1 MGSKRQHELYE
12 LSFAQDNV
20 LALEKAC
27 PGSSINNVCLLIRIN
42 GSFNAS
48 LLTTCLNKLLQRDD
62 TLRLQ
67 VTELSGKTMQ
77 YVREYTPQEFLYY
90 DFTLPGSESVDR
102 WAESCA
108 VVPIWRPEAPLYEF
122 NLFKSGENTG
132 GLLLK
137 FSHFITDGYSL
148 IDIVNYIYETYTRLL
163 ANEKPLGETTR
174 SSYIEHI
181 NAEKEY
187 KASPDFQ
194 EDLKYWRE
202 LLADCPGTLLFG
214 HLRHPVAAY
223 TGNRKSFRLSR
234 LLSNRIKSYCL
245 NNRVAPFSLYYMAL
259 NACLCR
265 MSGAESMNIGV
276 PVLNRSNFTD
286 KQTGGMFVS
295 TLPFIQAFDDSLSL
309 NEYNEVVGEAWYNLL
324 RHSRFPFSEINA
336 LYKNVQPTGGRLF
349 DAVLSFQDC
358 EVFSHSNNMTSFS
371 GKWLYAGQQAE
382 QLIIHLNR
390 LNDNF
395 FVDYDYLIQF
405 YTEDTIARLH
415 KYVTRLLSQ
424 MLNDP
429 DCPVWR
435 FQMVNEDER
444 ETLLYTNNKPKIERD
459 LETVPEKFLA
469 ESELHPERCAL
480 IFQGTRMTYSSLQR
494 YATSFTNAIYA
505 TGKENP
511 TVAICL
517 PRGFALIASMLGI
530 AGSGGVWVV
539 VPPDLPQIRIE
550 EILAE
555 SEAEI
560 VITNCAYLGMFE
572 NLPQLCLLSE
582 NVSTEGEWCEITAQ
596 TTAPAYMIS
605 TSGSTGRPKCAVVP
619 HKAIVNFAY
628 AMKPYYPRG
637 GILSICNTGFDA
649 FLLETIAAL
658 LCGRTVIIATETECN
673 NPEALAG
680 LIRNYGVSFLATTPS
695 RLNALLRNESFANAI
710 SNFESI
716 VCGGE
721 PLSGELVQKVKN
733 LTRARIYNQY
743 GPSETAIGVSI
754 KEVNN
759 SEEITIGKA
768 MQNCRLYILDTH
780 NLPVPVGGVGELW
793 IGGDCVGLGY
803 QGQDE
808 LTACSF
814 AESPFEIGERIYRS
828 GDKAY
833 ITESGE
839 IALVGRLDDQV
850 KLHGLRIDLNEISA
864 RLASYPGINSAAVK
878 LIEGESSWVA
888 AYYTAEQAINEE
900 DLLAYLAARL
910 PLYMLPAA
918 LQQLATLP
926 LNANGKID
934 LKALPIPEITKKYAG
949 LAGINAEPVLAIF
962 RHVLQ
967 KDDLQAEDDFFT
979 SGGDSLGAMMIVS
992 EIADQFDIE
1001 IKQTDIY
1008 AFRSAAALA
1017 GHLATFKPEL
1027 AEGGILPAA
1036 SSSDLIRP
1044 VEREHYPLT
1053 PTQQAIYL
1061 KSVLEPRSTAYNMP
1075 AAFKLVGVAPDP
1087 ASLERA
1093 FRELIIQ
1100 ENILRTSF
1108 VSEGAELYQIISPNP
1123 DFSFE
1128 SLPKY
1133 DFAQAAASFVR
1144 PFDLAQAPLLRAAI
1158 WQDPAGES
1166 FLFLDMHHI
1175 IGDGLT
1181 TPLLLE
1187 RLAAILTG
1195 DPSNR
1200 HEISFKDY
1208 AVWLGEQKIDSA
1220 VEYWTEKFNGFNK
1233 ALSLPFD
1240 FEPNS
1245 VKNSAAGRLVLASG
1259 AELHDKIAAFCKE
1272 RSLTSG
1278 AFFAAAL
1285 GILLAKLTGST
1296 DLCLAMPVSLRQSRQ
1311 TQQIAG
1317 PFLNTLPLRLQASP
1331 ESSLESYLQLV
1342 STSIAELMSHSAVD
1356 ASAIP
1361 SWADLTLPPGT
1372 ALYDVLL
1379 SMRPFES
1386 ANLALADCVLEYH
1399 PLPPGAPKFPLAIE
1413 ISQDSLEYSL
1423 CLEYDTALFRTCTI
1437 EFYGRSLLTIIADM
1451 LKQTTNTS
1459 WLNIEV
1465 LSPIDKYELF
1475 QRPAKLRL
1483 PFEDELLDISADRWA
1498 QFDSD
1503 RPAIIFHDQVMSY
1516 AQFKAAG
1523 DAAAQELL
1531 KCGIMPG
1538 STIAVCCRRGFGFIT
1553 AVFAI
1558 LKAGCAYLP
1567 LTDAL
1572 PVGRINSM
1580 LDQACVKYALCDQA
1594 GRQILE
1600 SCARADLTLLDI
1612 VDKTSSAISFAP
1624 LGARATSDAAQ
1635 VLFTSG
1641 SSGAPKGIVI
1651 PHRPIANLAAYLN
1664 GIYEQA
1670 GAERFLCSSSILFDS
1685 YTTDVLVPLA
1695 LGKTVIVADEE
1706 EMISPWS
1713 LAQLI
1718 EKHHVDLIFS
1728 TPSRMKVYLADASFC
1743 AALARLKLIMSG
1755 GEVMSE
1761 QLAEQLCQA
1770 CGGAVYNLYGPAE
1783 TTAFVTAC
1791 RLDGKTKPTI
1801 GKAIPNT
1808 RVYILDEKGERCLPT
1823 VSGEIY
1829 ISGESLSD
1837 GYIGQPDLTAKAFMP
1852 DPFYAAGR
1860 MYRSGDM
1867 ARLLADGNFEY
1878 LGRCDSQVK
1887 LDGRRIETAEISD
1900 VIMKSNLVKD
1910 AVAFIE
1916 ASSLYAAVVPEV
1928 NYREDELRDLL
1939 AEALPD
1945 YMQPVSIF
1953 VLDDLPYTATGKADV
1968 RTLTKLCAI
1977 PTQPANNTATTITS
1991 KQPDDLES
1999 TVLQLWSEALKKPV
2013 DPEKSF
2019 FAQGGS
2025 SLAAMSVIVGYM
2037 NQNWDF
2043 SLTDFY
2049 RYPILADQLS
2059 LLKKQNEPFQSDR
2072 SVLLTGATGFLG
2084 AHLLNELLLSGFAP
2098 VYCLVRGGPERLFK
2112 RLDYYF
2118 GQEWLSRNTNQI
2130 KVLEGDL
2137 IQSDLGLSKASL
2149 SGLKG
2154 RVEYVINA
2162 AADVRHFAESGALDA
2177 VNISGVANALSLTAD
2192 IGAQFIQ
2199 ISTISL
2205 NTDQSIFSEL
2215 ERASAIDGENIYV
2228 RSKRLA
2234 EELVFADKQP
2244 TKIFRVGL
2252 LTGRSTDGKFQINSA
2267 KNSFFLILRSL
2278 GKLGYLPESAANMQ
2292 IYLTPVDLCAKAVV
2306 AMLDGESQVYHITSP
2321 QPHKLSEILPELGFS
2336 CLVISDAEF
2345 NKLMQKPGRAP
2356 AFALLGTVLSAT
2368 QHAEPVISSR
2378 ASDAELAAKG
2388 FIWPPVDIKI
2398 SLQSFTADMG
2408 TKETEV

>member
-1 MGSKRQHELYE
+1 MGSRRQHEFYE

-27 PGSSINNVCLLIRIN
+27 PGSSINNICLVIRIC
-42 GSFNAS
+42 GCFNAS
-48 LLTTCLNKLLQRDD
+48 LLSTCLNKLLQRDD

-77 YVREYTPQEFLYY
+77 YIREYTPQEFLYY

-102 WAESCA
+102 WAESFA
-108 VVPIWRPEAPLYEF
+108 VVPIWRLDAPLYEF

-137 FSHFITDGYSL
+137 LSHFITDGYSL
-148 IDIVNYIYETYTRLL
+148 IDIVNYIYETYSKLL
-163 ANEKPLGETTR
+163 ANEKLLDETTR
-174 SSYIEHI
+174 PSYIEHI

-187 KASPDFQ
+187 KASSDYQ
-194 EDLKYWRE
+194 EDLEYWRE
-202 LLADCPGTLLFG
+202 LLTDCPGTLLFG

-223 TGNRKSFRLSR
+223 TGNRISFRLSR

-245 NNRVAPFSLYYMAL
+245 KNRVAPFSLYYMAL

-265 MSGAESMNIGV
+265 MSGTNSMNIGV
-276 PVLNRSNFTD
+276 PVLNRSNFSD

-309 NEYNEVVGEAWYNLL
+309 NEYNEVVNEAWYNLL

-336 LYKNVQPTGGRLF
+336 LYKNLQPTGGRLF

-382 QLIIHLNR
+382 QLIIHFNR

-405 YTEDTIARLH
+405 YSEDTVARLH

-429 DCPVWR
+429 NCPIWR
-435 FQMVNEDER
+435 FHLINEDER
-444 ETLLYTNNKPKIERD
+444 EALLYTNNMPKVERE
-459 LETVPEKFLA
+459 LKTVPEKFLA

-480 IFQGTRMTYSSLQR
+480 IFQGIRMTYSSLER
-494 YATSFTNAIYA
+494 YAASFSNAIDA
-505 TGKENP
+505 TGKESP

-517 PRGFALIASMLGI
+517 PRGFALIAAMLGI
-530 AGSGGVWVV
+530 AGSGGAWVV
-539 VPPDLPQIRIE
+539 IPPDLPQIRIE

-555 SEAEI
+555 SGAEI
-560 VITNCAYLGMFE
+560 VVTNGACRGMFE

-582 NVSTEGEWCEITAQ
+582 NVNSEGEWRKITAQ

-605 TSGSTGRPKCAVVP
+605 TSGSTGRPKCTVVP

-628 AMKPYYPRG
+628 AMEPYYPHG
-637 GILSICNTGFDA
+637 AVLSICNTGFDA

-658 LCGRTVIIATETECN
+658 LCGRTVVIATEKECN

-695 RLNALLRNESFANAI
+695 RLNAFLRNESFADAI

-721 PLSGELVQKVKN
+721 ALSGELVQKVKN
-733 LTRARIYNQY
+733 LTSARIYNQY

-754 KEVNN
+754 KEVNH
-759 SEEITIGKA
+759 SEEITIGNA

-780 NLPVPVGGVGELW
+780 NLPVPIGGVGELW

-808 LTACSF
+808 LNARSF

-850 KLHGLRIDLNEISA
+850 QLHGLRIDLNEISS
-864 RLASYPGINSAAVK
+864 RLASYPGINAAAVK
-878 LIEGESSWVA
+878 LIEGENSWLA
-888 AYYTAEQAINEE
+888 AYYTAEQAVNEE
-900 DLLAYLAARL
+900 DLMAYLAARL

-918 LQQLATLP
+918 FQQLAALP

-934 LKALPIPEITKKYAG
+934 LKALPIPEVTKRYSG
-949 LAGINAEPVLAIF
+949 LAGMNAEPVLAIF
-962 RHVLQ
+962 RSVLQ

-979 SGGDSLGAMMIVS
+979 SGGDSLGAMMVVS
-992 EIADQFDIE
+992 DIADQFGIE
-1001 IKQTDIY
+1001 IKPTDIY
-1008 AFRSAAALA
+1008 AFRSAAALT
-1017 GHLATFKPEL
+1017 GHLATYKPEL
-1027 AEGGILPAA
+1027 AGDGVLPA
-1036 SSSDLIRP
+1036 STSDLIRP

-1053 PTQQAIYL
+1053 PTQHAIYL
-1061 KSVLEPRSTAYNMP
+1061 KCILEPCSTAYNMP
-1075 AAFKLVGVAPDP
+1075 AAFKLVGIAPDS
-1087 ASLERA
+1087 ASLESA
-1093 FRELIIQ
+1093 FHELIIQ
-1100 ENILRTSF
+1100 ENILRTAF
-1108 VSEGAELYQIISPNP
+1108 VSEGTEVYQIISPNP

-1128 SLPKY
+1128 SLSTD
-1133 DFAQAAASFVR
+1133 DFSQAAASFVR

-1187 RLAAILTG
+1187 RLAAILAG
-1195 DPSNR
+1195 NLSNR
-1200 HEISFKDY
+1200 QEVSFKDY
-1208 AVWLGEQKIDSA
+1208 AVWLSEQKIDSA
-1220 VEYWTEKFNGFNK
+1220 VEYWTEKLNGFNK
-1233 ALSLPFD
+1233 ALPLPYD
-1240 FEPNS
+1240 FEPELM
-1245 VKNSAAGRLVLASG
+1245 KDSAAGRIVLTSG
-1259 AELHDKIAAFCKE
+1259 AELHDKIAVFCKE
-1272 RSLTSG
+1272 RSLTPG

-1285 GILLAKLTGST
+1285 GILLAKLTGAT

-1317 PFLNTLPLRLQASP
+1317 PFINTLPLRLQAPP
-1331 ESSLESYLQLV
+1331 ESSLGSYLQMV
-1342 STSIAELMSHSAVD
+1342 STSMAELTSHAAVD

-1361 SWADLTLPPGT
+1361 GWANLTLPPGT

-1379 SMRPFES
+1379 SMRPFEA
-1386 ANLALADCVLEYH
+1386 ANLALADCDLIYL
-1399 PLPPGAPKFPLAIE
+1399 PLPPGAPKFPLAVE
-1413 ISQDSLEYSL
+1413 ISQNSLEYSL
-1423 CLEYDTALFRTCTI
+1423 CFEYDTALFRTCTI
-1437 EFYGRSLLTIIADM
+1437 EFYGRSLLTIAADM
-1451 LKQTTNTS
+1451 LKQATDTS

-1465 LSPIDKYELF
+1465 LSPIDKYKLF
-1475 QRPAKLRL
+1475 QRPATLRL
-1483 PFEDELLDISADRWA
+1483 PFEDELLDVSADRWA
-1498 QFDSD
+1498 QLDSD

-1516 AQFKAAG
+1516 AQFKATS
-1523 DAAAQELL
+1523 DAAAQNLL
-1531 KCGIMPG
+1531 KCGITPG

-1553 AVFAI
+1553 AVFAV

-1580 LDQACVKYALCDQA
+1580 LDQACVKYAFCDQA

-1600 SCARADLTLLDI
+1600 NCARAELILFDI
-1612 VDKTSSAISFAP
+1612 ADETSSAISFAP
-1624 LGARATSDAAQ
+1624 LGARVTSDAAQ

-1651 PHRPIANLAAYLN
+1651 PHRPIANLAAYLS

-1685 YTTDVLVPLA
+1685 YTTDVLVPLT

-1706 EMISPWS
+1706 EMVSPWS

-1728 TPSRMKVYLADASFC
+1728 TPSRMKVYLADASFS
-1743 AALARLKLIMSG
+1743 ASLARLKLIMSG

-1791 RLDGKTKPTI
+1791 RVDGKTKPTI

-1837 GYIGQPDLTAKAFMP
+1837 GYIGQPDLTAKAFLP
-1852 DPFYAAGR
+1852 DPFYAASR
-1860 MYRSGDM
+1860 MYRSGDL

-1916 ASSLYAAVVPEV
+1916 ASSLYAAVVPKV
-1928 NYREDELRDLL
+1928 NYCEDELRDLL
-1939 AEALPD
+1939 AKALPD
-1945 YMQPVSIF
+1945 YMHPAGIF

-1968 RTLTKLCAI
+1968 RTLIKLCDI
-1977 PTQPANNTATTITS
+1977 STQSANNTATTITS

-1999 TVLQLWSEALKKPV
+1999 AVLQLWSEALKKPV

-2037 NQNWDF
+2037 NQGWDF

-2049 RYPILADQLS
+2049 RYPLLADQLS
-2059 LLKKQNEPFQSDR
+2059 LLKRQYEPVQSVR

-2098 VYCLVRGGPERLFK
+2098 VYCLVRGGQERLSK
-2112 RLDYYF
+2112 RLEYYF
-2118 GQEWLSRNTNQI
+2118 GQEWLNWNANQI

-2137 IQSDLGLSKASL
+2137 VQSDLGLSKSSL
-2149 SGLKG
+2149 TGLKG

-2162 AADVRHFAESGALDA
+2162 AADVRHFAECGALDA
-2177 VNISGVANALSLTAD
+2177 VNISGVANTMSLTAD

-2205 NTDQSIFSEL
+2205 NTEQSIFSEF
-2215 ERASAIDGENIYV
+2215 ERASATDEENIYI

-2234 EELVFADKQP
+2234 EELVFANEQP

-2267 KNSFFLILRSL
+2267 QNSFYLLLRSL
-2278 GKLGYLPESAANMQ
+2278 FKLGYLPESAANMQ
-2292 IYLTPVDLCAKAVV
+2292 VCLTPVDLCAKAIV
-2306 AMLDGESQVYHITSP
+2306 ALLDGERQVYHITSP

-2336 CLVISDAEF
+2336 CLTISDAEF
-2345 NKLMQKPGRAP
+2345 NKLMQKPGRDP
-2356 AFALLGTVLSAT
+2356 AFALLGTVLNAKH
-2368 QHAEPVISSR
+2368 HAAPVISSQ
-2378 ASDAELAAKG
+2378 ASQAELAAKG
-2388 FIWPPVDIKI
+2388 FVWSPIDIRMT
-2398 SLQSFTADMG
+2398 LQSFTAEFD